1 MKKIALVLCV
11 MLNFVFAE
19 CKLYASADK
28 MTDEKF
34 HWTNCG
40 SEPFNINIFH
50 MRKELRPQK
59 TDMYI
64 IISDNI
70 EGFLVERTKGNFGY
84 QAIRIRIDKN
94 KFFDVD
100 AEIMS
105 GYYGKNTRASFFIS
119 PDQQK
124 QLIEGKK
131 ILVRYISGQ
140 NRVSTESIDI
150 STIKTPRQED
160 KK

>member
-1 MKKIALVLCV
+1 MKKIALILCV

-19 CKLYASADK
+19 CKLYESADK

-34 HWTNCG
+34 HWTSCG
-40 SEPFNINIFH
+40 DETFNINVFH
-50 MRKELRPQK
+50 MKKEIRPQK
-59 TDMYI
+59 TNMYI

-70 EGFLVERTKGNFGY
+70 DGFLVEYTRGNFGH
-84 QAIRIRIDKN
+84 QIIRIRIDKN
-94 KFFDVD
+94 QFFDVD

-105 GYYGKNTRASFFIS
+105 EYYGKNTRASFFIN

-124 QLIEGKK
+124 QLMEGKK
-131 ILVRYISGQ
+131 ILVRYITGQ
-140 NRVSTESIDI
+140 NGVSTESIDI
-150 STIKTPRQED
+150 STIKTPKQED

>member
-19 CKLYASADK
+19 CKLYESADE

-34 HWTNCG
+34 HWTSCG
-40 SEPFNINIFH
+40 DETFNINVFH
-50 MRKELRPQK
+50 MKKEIRPQK
-59 TDMYI
+59 TNMYI

-70 EGFLVERTKGNFGY
+70 DGFFVERTKGNFGY
-84 QAIRIRIDKN
+84 QIIRIRIDKN
-94 KFFDVD
+94 QFFDVD

-119 PDQQK
+119 PAQQK
-124 QLIEGKK
+124 QLMEGKK
-131 ILVRYISGQ
+131 ILVRYITGQ

-150 STIKTPRQED
+150 STIKTPKE
-160 KK
+160 

>member
-19 CKLYASADK
+19 CKLYESADK

-34 HWTNCG
+34 HWTSCG
-40 SEPFNINIFH
+40 DETFNINVFH
-50 MRKELRPQK
+50 MKKEIRPQK
-59 TDMYI
+59 TNMYI

-70 EGFLVERTKGNFGY
+70 DGFLVEYTRGNFGH
-84 QAIRIRIDKN
+84 QIIRIRIDKN
-94 KFFDVD
+94 QFFDVD

-119 PDQQK
+119 PAQQK
-124 QLIEGKK
+124 QLMDGKK
-131 ILVRYISGQ
+131 ILVRYITGQ
-140 NRVSTESIDI
+140 NGVSTESIDI
-150 STIKTPRQED
+150 STIKTPKE
-160 KK
+160 

>member
-1 MKKIALVLCV
+1 MKKIALILC
-11 MLNFVFAE
+11 MTLNFVFAE
-19 CKLYASADK
+19 CKLYESADE

-34 HWTNCG
+34 HWTSCG
-40 SEPFNINIFH
+40 SETFNINVFH
-50 MRKELRPQK
+50 MKKEIRPQK
-59 TDMYI
+59 TNMYI

-84 QAIRIRIDKN
+84 QTIRIRIDKN

-100 AEIMS
+100 ADIMS

-131 ILVRYISGQ
+131 ILVRYITRQ
-140 NRVSTESIDI
+140 NKVNTESIDI
-150 STIKTPRQED
+150 STIKTPKQED

>member
-19 CKLYASADK
+19 CKLYESADK

-34 HWTNCG
+34 HWTSCG
-40 SEPFNINIFH
+40 DETFNINVFH
-50 MRKELRPQK
+50 MKKEIRPQK
-59 TDMYI
+59 TNMYI

-70 EGFLVERTKGNFGY
+70 DGFLVEYTRGTFGH
-84 QAIRIRIDKN
+84 QIIRIRIDKN
-94 KFFDVD
+94 QFFDVD

-124 QLIEGKK
+124 QLMQGKK
-131 ILVRYISGQ
+131 ILVRYITGQ
-140 NRVSTESIDI
+140 NAVSTESIDI
-150 STIKTPRQED
+150 STIKTPKE
-160 KK
+160 